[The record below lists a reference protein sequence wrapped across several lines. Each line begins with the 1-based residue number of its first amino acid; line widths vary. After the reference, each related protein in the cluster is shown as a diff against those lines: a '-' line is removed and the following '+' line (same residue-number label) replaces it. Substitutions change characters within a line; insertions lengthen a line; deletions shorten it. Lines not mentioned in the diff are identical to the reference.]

1 MAEEEWLAMEMYSK
15 SSKKT
20 RVEEGFRG
28 KMYQC
33 TADKLTIGYG
43 LNLESGITEEEA
55 RVILEM
61 RLGKIERYLA
71 RKYSFYNNMN
81 EARQTVIDDMV
92 YQLGPEGFSKFKKTI
107 DLLYADNY
115 IDASKEMLDSKWAKS
130 DSPSRARR
138 NSDVIRTG
146 LAR

>member
-1 MAEEEWLAMEMYSK
+1 MELYSK

-20 RVEEGFRG
+20 RTEEGFRG
-28 KMYQC
+28 RMYQC
-33 TADKLTIGYG
+33 TAGKWTIGYG
-43 LNLESGITEEEA
+43 LNIESGMTEEEA
-55 RVILEM
+55 RVILEI

-81 EARQTVIDDMV
+81 EARQAVIDDMV
-92 YQLGPEGFSKFKKTI
+92 YQIGIDGFARFKKTI
-107 DLLYADNY
+107 DLLYSNKY
-115 IDASKEMLDSKWAKS
+115 TEASKEMLDSKWARS

-138 NSDVIRTG
+138 ASDIMRTG